1 MQAQIKVV
9 KQRLPVIAAQLGLLW
24 KTMAGMGRPMST
36 EMQLT
41 ATGTR

>member
-1 MQAQIKVV
+1 LQAQIKVV

-24 KTMAGMGRPMST
+24 KTMAGMGRPMSS